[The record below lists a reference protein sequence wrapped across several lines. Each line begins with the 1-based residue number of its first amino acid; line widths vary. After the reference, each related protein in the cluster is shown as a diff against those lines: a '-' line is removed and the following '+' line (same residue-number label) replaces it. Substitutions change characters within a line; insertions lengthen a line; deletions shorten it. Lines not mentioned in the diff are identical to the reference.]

1 MTEIPIVHMTLY
13 KHGVGFFQRRA
24 RLSGEQVQLSFRVE
38 EMNDILKSLTVIDRG
53 GGQVYGVDYA
63 TPQSREE
70 RLAGCTVRL
79 ADARSLRDLLVSL
92 RGRQVRLLLD
102 QAEVEEGTLLGLDE
116 VTERQPLGTSLVSLL
131 RQDGQTVAAL
141 PLGRLHGV
149 AILDDRGARDLR
161 FFLDTAL
168 TQEDYRQV
176 TIRLSPGEHLLEV
189 SYIAPA
195 PTWRVSYRL
204 VAEET
209 ADGPRAFLQGW
220 GIFDNRLEEDLA
232 GISLNLVAGMPISF
246 VYDLYTPFTPER
258 PVVEEEKR
266 VAAAPVEFAEAAP
279 PAPVGLGAGLT
290 GSAMMD
296 EMMTKRAAPAPRAEI
311 SRAAMVSTVQTV
323 AAGKA
328 LGELFQYSI
337 ATPVTVGRG
346 QSAMVPIVG
355 ADLSYRKELIYNGA
369 KLAAHPVATLRLT
382 NATGLTLERGPVT
395 VLEAGEY
402 VGEAVLPFT
411 VDGAELIVPYSVELA
426 VKITEEARS
435 ERQARGLRI
444 QDTYLIFEEW
454 DIQRCTYRL
463 NNTLGK
469 DLTVL
474 VEHPRRGKYEP
485 FDMPEPAETT
495 AEHRRYAVTVPAR
508 RQTEFKVQ
516 ERLLVYRR
524 EEIRNQ
530 SVDQLKEYLGKGWLD
545 KALFGQLQEVL
556 KLWQQIGANEQHIKK
571 EEERRQ
577 GIYKAQTQIQ
587 GNMGALG
594 TTGKEGAL
602 RAQYVDKL
610 AATEEELQAIAR
622 RIAELEAENKRL
634 QKQVDERLKALG

>member
-24 RLSGEQVQLSFRVE
+24 QLSGEQVQLSFRVE

-92 RGRQVRLLLD
+92 RGRRVRLLLD
-102 QAEVEEGTLLGLDE
+102 QAETEAGTLLGLDE
-116 VTERQPLGTSLVSLL
+116 VSERQPLDTSLVSLL
-131 RQDGQTVAAL
+131 REDGQTVATL
-141 PLGRLHGV
+141 PLGRLRGV
-149 AILDDRGARDLR
+149 EIQDERGARDLR

-176 TIRLSPGEHLLEV
+176 TIRLSPGKHLLEV

-204 VAEET
+204 VAGET
-209 ADGPRAFLQGW
+209 PAGPRALLQGW
-220 GIFDNRLEEDLA
+220 GIFDNRLEEDLT

-279 PAPVGLGAGLT
+279 PAPVSLGA
-290 GSAMMD
+290 AMTR
-296 EMMTKRAAPAPRAEI
+296 EMEDMVALRAPAAPPRAEI
-311 SRAAMVSTVQTV
+311 SREKMLATVQPT
-323 AAGKA
+323 ATGKA
-328 LGELFQYSI
+328 LGELFQYVI
-337 ATPVTVGRG
+337 GTPVTVGRG
-346 QSAMVPIVG
+346 QSAMVPIVA
-355 ADLSYRKELIYNGA
+355 ADLSYRKELIYNGG
-369 KLAAHPVATLRLT
+369 KLPAHPVATLRLN

-411 VDGAELIVPYSVELA
+411 ADGAEMVVPYSVELG
-426 VKITEEARS
+426 VRIREEADSKR
-435 ERQARGLRI
+435 EIRGLRV
-444 QDTYLIFEEW
+444 QKAYLVVEEW
-454 DIQRCTYRL
+454 DVQQRIYQV
-463 NNTLGK
+463 NNSLGK
-469 DLTVL
+469 DVTVL
-474 VEHPRRGKYEP
+474 VEHPRREGYEP
-485 FDMPEPAETT
+485 FETPEPEETT
-495 AEHRRYAVTVPAR
+495 AEHRRYAVKVPAR
-508 RQTEFKVQ
+508 QETRFRVQ
-516 ERLLVYRR
+516 ERRLTYRH

-530 SVDQLKEYLGKGWLD
+530 TVDQLKNYVSRGWLRED
-545 KALFGQLQEVL
+545 LSGELQGLL
-556 KLWQQIGANEQHIKK
+556 KLWQQIGANEQLIKK
-571 EEERRQ
+571 EEARRQ
-577 GIYKAQTQIQ
+577 EVYAAQTQIQ
-587 GNMGALG
+587 GNMQALG

-602 RAQYVDKL
+602 RAQYVDRL

-622 RIAELEAENKRL
+622 HIAELEEENKRL
-634 QKQVDERLKALG
+634 QKQVDERLAKLG